1 MKRFIMIVLLTCA
14 SGYVWADDCV
24 EPWTGK
30 PIPCPGSMTDG
41 R

>member
-1 MKRFIMIVLLTCA
+1 MKRFITMMVVIMCA

-24 EPWTGK
+24 EPGTGN
-30 PIPCPGSMTDG
+30 PIPCPVV